1 MVNQRRSTTISGL
14 ALVAA
19 MGWMGSAAL
28 AQQPGTVEG
37 LVVDRTGPT
46 IIVQAKDHART
57 TVVLSD
63 STRAEQKDGLFNWG
77 HKNLAITELVPGLAV
92 KVDGTY
98 DGDHKLVANKVVFT
112 QSSLKTA
119 KQIDAG
125 LNPVQQEVAKAQDDL
140 RSQRRDLD
148 QNTQDIASAKQDIN
162 SNKQAIAQTA
172 QDTAANKSA
181 IGQTNG
187 RIGQLD
193 QYDTK
198 DSLTIT
204 FANGRAT
211 VAPKYK
217 QQIAD
222 FVKAAA
228 NTPGAMIEVQ
238 GFASKVGNPELNQ
251 RLSSERAEAVIAMIQ
266 QTGEVPLTSILA
278 PAAMG
283 VTNQVGS
290 NHNRSG
296 QALNRRVVVT
306 IVVNKGISANS
317 GTAGE

>member
-1 MVNQRRSTTISGL
+1 MKNQRRLSTVGGYIF
-14 ALVAA
+14 AA
-19 MGWMGSAAL
+19 AFGVMGSAAV
-28 AQQPGTVEG
+28 AQQAATVEG
-37 LVVDRTGPT
+37 LVVDRTGPN
-46 IIVQAKDHART
+46 IIVQSQDKART
-57 TVVLSD
+57 TVILSD
-63 STRAEQKDGLFNWG
+63 TTKATEKNGLFGWG
-77 HKNLAITELVPGLAV
+77 HKNLGITELVPGLSV
-92 KVDGTY
+92 KVDGTF
-98 DGDHKLVANKVVFT
+98 DQDHKLVARKVEFT
-112 QSSLKTA
+112 KGSLKTA
-119 KQIDAG
+119 KQIEAG
-125 LNPVQQEVAKAQDDL
+125 TNPVQQQVAKAQDEL

-148 QNTQDIASAKQDIN
+148 QNAADIASAKQDIN
-162 SNKQAIAQTA
+162 ANKQAISQTA

-193 QYDTK
+193 QFDTK

-204 FANGRAT
+204 FANGKAT

-217 QQIAD
+217 QQLAD

-238 GFASKVGNPELNQ
+238 GYASKVGNAELNQ
-251 RLSSERAEAVIAMIQ
+251 RLSSQRAEAVIALIQ

-290 NHNRSG
+290 NHSRSG
-296 QALNRRVVVT
+296 QAQNRRVVVT
-306 IVVNKGISANS
+306 IVVNKGISGNA
-317 GTAGE
+317 TAS

>member
-1 MVNQRRSTTISGL
+1 MNQRRMTTVGGFV
-14 ALVAA
+14 VAA
-19 MGWMGSAAL
+19 MLGLAGTAAV
-28 AQQPGTVEG
+28 AQQQATVEG
-37 LVVDRTGPT
+37 LVVDRTGPNL
-46 IIVQAKDHART
+46 IVQTQDKART

-63 STRAEQKDGLFNWG
+63 QTKATEKDGLFDWG
-77 HKNLAITELVPGLAV
+77 RKNLGITELVPGLSV

-98 DGDHKLVANKVVFT
+98 DQDHKLVAKKVMFT
-112 QSSLKTA
+112 KGSLRTA
-119 KQIDAG
+119 KQIEAG
-125 LNPVQQEVAKAQDDL
+125 TNPVQQEVAKAQDEI
-140 RSQRRDLD
+140 RTNRRNID
-148 QNTQDIASAKQDIN
+148 QNTQDIASARQDIN
-162 SNKQAIAQTA
+162 TNKQAIAQNA

-193 QYDTK
+193 QFDTK

-204 FANGRAT
+204 FANGKAV
-211 VAPKYK
+211 VAPKYR

-238 GFASKVGNPELNQ
+238 GYASKVGNAELNQ
-251 RLSSERAEAVIAMIQ
+251 RLSSERAEAVIALIQ

-290 NHNRSG
+290 NRSRSG
-296 QALNRRVVVT
+296 QAQNRRVVVT
-306 IVVNKGISANS
+306 IVVNKGISGNAS
-317 GTAGE
+317 TAS

>member
-1 MVNQRRSTTISGL
+1 MGNQRRVSTVSGF
-14 ALVAA
+14 VFAA
-19 MGWMGSAAL
+19 AFGLMGTAAV
-28 AQQPGTVEG
+28 AQQAATLEG
-37 LVVDRTGPT
+37 LVIDRTGPN
-46 IIVQAKDHART
+46 IIVQAKDHSRT

-63 STRAEQKDGLFNWG
+63 ATKATEKDGLFDWG
-77 HKNLAITELVPGLAV
+77 RKNLAITELVPGLDV

-98 DGDHKLVANKVVFT
+98 DQDHKLVARKVVFT
-112 QSSLKTA
+112 HGSLRTA
-119 KQIDAG
+119 KQIEAG
-125 LNPVQQEVAKAQDDL
+125 TNPVQQEVAKAQDEL

-148 QNTQDIASAKQDIN
+148 QNTQDIASARQDIAA
-162 SNKQAIAQTA
+162 NKQAISQNA

-193 QYDTK
+193 QFDTK
-198 DSLTIT
+198 DSLIIT

-238 GFASKVGNPELNQ
+238 GYASKVGNAELNQ
-251 RLSSERAEAVIAMIQ
+251 RLSSERAEAVIALIQ

-283 VTNQVGS
+283 VTNPVS
-290 NHNRSG
+290 TAHSRSA
-296 QALNRRVVVT
+296 QAQNRRVVVT
-306 IVVNKGISANS
+306 IVVNKGISAS
-317 GTAGE
+317 STAGM